1 MFCVCFLI
9 IPPRHLSLWH
19 LRLPPKKT
27 EQCKQ
32 GHKTLRSKYILCAV
46 APVTTHT
53 KSLLLFSFFRVL
65 VLPCFPKCL
74 FGGSA
79 SCRGLRKQ
87 SLPLRS
93 PFISLFSL
101 SVLLLRSDCVQ
112 ALHVCRG
119 RCGGDQERRSA
130 EQPKI
135 GSFIKRARTR
145 AGTLKAMPQQVHWLF
160 LSREKQLSAPKGLPR
175 RSSTPVLTGPCAV

>member
-1 MFCVCFLI
+1 M
-9 IPPRHLSLWH
+9 
-19 LRLPPKKT
+19 
-27 EQCKQ
+27 
-32 GHKTLRSKYILCAV
+32 

-53 KSLLLFSFFRVL
+53 KSLLFFSLFCVL
-65 VLPCFPKCL
+65 VLPRFPKYL

-130 EQPKI
+130 EQTKI

-160 LSREKQLSAPKGLPR
+160 PSQEKQLSAPKNLPR